1 LIPCGLAAF
10 LRFQKD
16 VKGLS
21 AQARDIIKPMALREH
36 TFFRD
41 RVRVFEDRRDAGRL
55 LGEMLIEYRRADA
68 IVLALPSGGV
78 PVGVEVAKALNAA
91 LDLLIVRKIQI
102 PDNPE
107 AGFGAISLDG
117 TPIINEGLL
126 AKLSLSK
133 KTVEVQ
139 INKAMESIKQ
149 RNGLFRKDRP
159 YNSFQSK
166 TVIIVDDGLASGYT
180 MLAAIRFVKRDNPQK
195 VIVAVPTSSARAIDF
210 ILAEVNELFCANI
223 RTGYSFA
230 VANAYR
236 NWYDLT
242 DEEVIQECRRFHS
255 GDNIRR

>member
-1 LIPCGLAAF
+1 
-10 LRFQKD
+10 
-16 VKGLS
+16 
-21 AQARDIIKPMALREH
+21 MALREY
-36 TFFRD
+36 TMFRD
-41 RVRVFEDRRDAGRL
+41 RVRVFEGRSDAGLL
-55 LGEMLIEYRRADA
+55 LGEMLAEYRDSGA

-78 PVGVEVAKALNAA
+78 PVGTEAAKALNAT

-107 AGFGAISLDG
+107 AGFGAISPDG
-117 TPIINEGLL
+117 KPIINEGLL

-133 KTVEVQ
+133 KAVESQ
-139 INKAMESIKQ
+139 INKAMESVKQ
-149 RNGLFRKDRP
+149 RDGLFRKNRP
-159 YNSFQSK
+159 YTSFQSK

-195 VIVAVPTSSARAIDF
+195 VIVAVPTSSARAIDL

-242 DEEVIQECRRFHS
+242 EEEVILECKRFQP
-255 GDNIRR
+255 GDIMR

>member
-1 LIPCGLAAF
+1 
-10 LRFQKD
+10 
-16 VKGLS
+16 
-21 AQARDIIKPMALREH
+21 MALREY
-36 TFFRD
+36 TMFRD
-41 RVRVFEDRRDAGRL
+41 RVRVFEGRSDAGLL
-55 LGEMLIEYRRADA
+55 LGEMLAEYRDSGA

-78 PVGVEVAKALNAA
+78 PVGTEVAKALNAA

-107 AGFGAISLDG
+107 AGFGAISPDG
-117 TPIINEGLL
+117 KPIINEGLL

-133 KTVEVQ
+133 KAADAQ
-139 INKAMESIKQ
+139 INKAMESVKQ
-149 RNGLFRKDRP
+149 RNGLLRKDRP

-195 VIVAVPTSSARAIDF
+195 VIVAVPTSSARAIDL

-242 DEEVIQECRRFHS
+242 DKEVILEYKLFQS
-255 GDNIRR
+255 GCGKR

>member
-1 LIPCGLAAF
+1 MLA
-10 LRFQKD
+10 
-16 VKGLS
+16 
-21 AQARDIIKPMALREH
+21 
-36 TFFRD
+36 
-41 RVRVFEDRRDAGRL
+41 
-55 LGEMLIEYRRADA
+55 EYRDSGA

-78 PVGVEVAKALNAA
+78 PVGTEVAKALNAA

-107 AGFGAISLDG
+107 AGFGAISPDG
-117 TPIINEGLL
+117 KPIINEGLL

-133 KTVEVQ
+133 KAVDAQ
-139 INKAMESIKQ
+139 INKAMESVKQ

-159 YNSFQSK
+159 YNSFQRK

-210 ILAEVNELFCANI
+210 ILAEVHELFCANI

-242 DEEVIQECRRFHS
+242 DKEVILEYKLFQS
-255 GDNIRR
+255 GCDKR

>member
-1 LIPCGLAAF
+1 
-10 LRFQKD
+10 
-16 VKGLS
+16 
-21 AQARDIIKPMALREH
+21 MALREY
-36 TFFRD
+36 TMFRD
-41 RVRVFEDRRDAGRL
+41 RLRVFEDRRDAGRL
-55 LGEMLIEYRRADA
+55 LGEMLVEYRDAGA

-107 AGFGAISLDG
+107 AGFGAISPDG

-133 KTVEVQ
+133 KAVESQ
-139 INKAMESIKQ
+139 INKAIESVKQ
-149 RNGLFRKDRP
+149 RDNLFRKNRP
-159 YNSFQSK
+159 YASFQSK
-166 TVIIVDDGLASGYT
+166 NIIVVDDGLASGFT

-210 ILAEVNELFCANI
+210 ILAEVDELFCANI

-230 VANAYR
+230 VAEAYR

-242 DEEVIQECRRFHS
+242 EEEVIVECKRFQP
-255 GDNIRR
+255 GDVMR

>member
-1 LIPCGLAAF
+1 
-10 LRFQKD
+10 
-16 VKGLS
+16 
-21 AQARDIIKPMALREH
+21 MALREY
-36 TFFRD
+36 TMFRD
-41 RVRVFEDRRDAGRL
+41 RVRVFEDRKDAGRL
-55 LGEMLIEYRRADA
+55 LGEMLVEYRDAGA

-107 AGFGAISLDG
+107 AGFGAISPDG
-117 TPIINEGLL
+117 KPIINEGLL

-133 KTVEVQ
+133 KAVDAQ
-139 INKAMESIKQ
+139 INKAMESVKQ
-149 RNGLFRKDRP
+149 RNGLLRKDRP

-166 TVIIVDDGLASGYT
+166 SVIIVDDGLASGYT

-195 VIVAVPTSSARAIDF
+195 VIVAVPTSSARAIDL

-242 DEEVIQECRRFHS
+242 DKEVILEYKLFQS
-255 GDNIRR
+255 GCGKR